1 MRYFTPVRGTALVVG
16 ATLTLGCF
24 AAAPALAATDSAAV
38 EGTSAFSRT
47 ATYPVF
53 QNLPAGSSPSD
64 ETAAEI
70 SGVTDDGN
78 TVIYTDAPGKRIGFL
93 DITDVT
99 NPVGAGSI
107 PLAELGHADDQ
118 PTSVAVF
125 GDYVLVVVD
134 QSGGDFVNPSGR
146 LDVIKISDRTRVTS
160 IDLKGQPDSIA
171 ISKDGAYAAIAIEN
185 QRNEEVTPDGGS
197 EGDLPQLPAGF
208 VQTIDLTGTPTEWKA
223 TPIPFVNPDG
233 SALASFVDAGI
244 DSPTDPEPEYVTIN
258 SKNQLAVTMQ
268 ENNGIVLIDL
278 PTREITS
285 VFSAGSVTVTG
296 IDTKKDKTINLTG
309 SITDVPREPDSI
321 AWVDDTHLATA
332 NEGDWKGGSRGWT
345 IFDATT
351 GDVAWDAGNTVE
363 HLAVAHGLYNDDRAG
378 KKGTEP
384 EGLAIA
390 EFDGTT
396 YGFVASERSNFVAVY
411 DLTNPVN
418 PVFQQLVFATNG
430 PEGLLPVPSRDLLVV
445 SSETDDASI
454 GVRASVA
461 LFELGNGT
469 AGQPSIVSN
478 DVDGLPIGWL
488 ALGALSA
495 KPGDPSHVYSAS
507 DSALSPSTI
516 FSVDVTG
523 TDTGSAATIDDSI
536 VVTTG
541 GKPATFDIEGL
552 YAREQGGFW
561 LASEGATGAANTL
574 YRTDDAGAVQESV
587 ALPTDISDHIS
598 KWGYEGVTAITDE
611 AGNEQVYVAIQ
622 RPLWTTASDQTSE
635 VDGSGVTRIGRYD
648 VTSKTWTWFGY
659 KLEAPAAGGTDW
671 MGLSEIVAVDDT
683 TLAVIERDKLN
694 GPNAAIKRI
703 YTVQIPATDPAD
715 GTLPILEKTLA
726 YDVLDDLQAT
736 NGWTQE
742 KLEGLTIGADGNVYA
757 VTDNDGLKDATGE
770 TVFMNLGTASKIFGT
785 DDETPE
791 PEPTPEPTTPAPT
804 PEPSP
809 EPTTPAPTPTPGP
822 TTEPTTPPT
831 TEPTTPGTT
840 PPTTPAPV
848 PTTPA
853 PAPTTAPPVVA
864 PTVTVTDADR
874 TVAAGGTLPL
884 AGSGFAA
891 NTTLTVTLYSTPV
904 VLGTV
909 VTNSDGAFATTFT
922 VPKNI
927 EAGVHRVVVTAANG
941 VSVETTVTITAAGSA
956 AALAS
961 TGVSNTVA
969 WLGGALALLIAGLG
983 AVVIRRRA
991 QN

>member
-1 MRYFTPVRGTALVVG
+1 MRNLPPARGAALVVG
-16 ATLTLGCF
+16 ATLLLGCV
-24 AAAPALAATDSAAV
+24 AASPALAATGSSAS
-38 EGTSAFSRT
+38 EGGSAFHRT

-53 QNLPAGSSPSD
+53 QNVPAGVDPAD
-64 ETAAEI
+64 ATAAEI

-93 DITDVT
+93 DITNV
-99 NPVGAGSI
+99 NKPVGAGSI
-107 PLAELGHADDQ
+107 ALSELGHADDQ
-118 PTSVAVF
+118 PTSVAVY

-146 LDVIKISDRTRVTS
+146 LDVIRISDRTRITS
-160 IDLKGQPDSIA
+160 IDLDGQPDSIS

-185 QRNEEVTPDGGS
+185 QRNEEVTPEGGE

-208 VQTIDLTGTPTEWKA
+208 VQVIDLSANPTDWTA
-223 TPIPFVNPDG
+223 TPVPFVNPDG
-233 SALASFVDAGI
+233 SALASFVDAGL

-258 SKNQLAVTMQ
+258 SKNQLAVTLQ
-268 ENNGIVLIDL
+268 ENNGIVLLDL
-278 PTREITS
+278 ATREITD
-285 VFSAGSVTVTG
+285 VFSAGSVSVSG
-296 IDTKKDKTINLTG
+296 IDTKKDKVIDLTG

-351 GDVAWDAGNTVE
+351 GDVAWDAGNTIE

-411 DLTNPVN
+411 DLSNPVE
-418 PVFQQLVFATNG
+418 PEFQQLVFATNG

-461 LFELGNGT
+461 VFQMGDGT
-469 AGQPSIVSN
+469 EGQPTIVSD
-478 DVDGLPIGWL
+478 DVDGSPIGWV

-495 KPGDPSHVYSAS
+495 KPGDSSHIYTAS

-523 TDTGSAATIDDSI
+523 TETGAPATIDDSI
-536 VVTTG
+536 VVTENG
-541 GKPATFDIEGL
+541 APAVFDIEGL
-552 YAREQGGFW
+552 HAREQGGFW

-574 YRTDDAGAVQESV
+574 YRTDDAGAVLESV
-587 ALPTDISDHIS
+587 ALPTEISDHIS
-598 KWGYEGVTAITDE
+598 KWGYEGVTAITD
-611 AGNEQVYVAIQ
+611 ADGNEQVYVAIQ
-622 RPLWTTASDQTSE
+622 RPLWTDPADQTSE
-635 VDGSGVTRIGRYD
+635 VDGDGVTRIGRYD
-648 VTSKTWTWFGY
+648 VTSKTWSWFGY
-659 KLEAPAAGGTDW
+659 QLEATGTAGDW
-671 MGLSEIVAVDDT
+671 MGLSEIVAVDDE

-703 YTVQIPATDPAD
+703 YTVQIPSTDPAA

-726 YDVLDDLQAT
+726 YDVLGDLQNT

-770 TVFMNLGTASKIFGT
+770 TVFMNLGTADDIFGT
-785 DDETPE
+785 DDETP
-791 PEPTPEPTTPAPT
+791 TPEPTTPT
-804 PEPSP
+804 
-809 EPTTPAPTPTPGP
+809 
-822 TTEPTTPPT
+822 PTTPPT
-831 TEPTTPGTT
+831 T
-840 PPTTPAPV
+840 V
-848 PTTPA
+848 PTTTPTT
-853 PAPTTAPPVVA
+853 APTTAPPA
-864 PTVTVTDADR
+864 ATPTVTVDDADGKI
-874 TVAAGGTLPL
+874 AAGSALPL
-884 AGSGFAA
+884 SGTGFAA
-891 NTTLTVTLYSTPV
+891 NTRLTVTLHSTPV
-904 VLGTV
+904 ELGV
-909 VTNSDGAFATTFT
+909 VMSKASGAFTTSFT
-922 VPKNI
+922 VPKNA
-927 EAGVHRVVVTAANG
+927 EAGTHRVVVTAPNG
-941 VSVETTVTITAAGSA
+941 VSAEATVTIVAAGSA

-961 TGVSNTVA
+961 TGVAGAGV
-969 WLGGALALLIAGLG
+969 WLGGALALLLAGSGTL
-983 AVVIRRRA
+983 VIHRRRI
-991 QN
+991 QS